1 MKELQECCDV
11 TPLSYEQY
19 EIRFDHYISDERTG
33 KKIRIEEP
41 LIIRAL
47 VPTSKNYSPAYLKNE
62 TIERMIY
69 ELRHKL
75 YESEE
80 DDGKKA

>member
-11 TPLSYEQY
+11 TPLSFEQY

-41 LIIRAL
+41 ITMRSVVTVSA
-47 VPTSKNYSPAYLKNE
+47 KHSPAYLKNE
-62 TIERMIY
+62 IIERMIF
-69 ELRHKL
+69 ELRRKL
-75 YESEE
+75 LESE
-80 DDGKKA
+80 D